1 MSNAIQNN
9 KEAQMLKDVQGKSWP
24 ARFRTYLNLSGPGW
38 LQSALTLGAGS
49 MASSLYLGVLTGY
62 SMLWLQPVAMILGII
77 MIAALGYMTLFI
89 NEKPFRAINRH
100 INPVLG
106 WGWILGSLLASVVW
120 AFPQF
125 SLAIGVIQQ
134 NLMPGTFGAEGTI
147 GGMTGLTII
156 SVIILAV
163 SYFITWNYDKG
174 NKGVRIYEL
183 ILKGI
188 VGIIIL
194 SFIGVVLRITLIS
207 DSIDWGQIW
216 SGLIPNPALIF
227 RPAKG
232 FAPLL
237 AGLSE
242 TSRQFWTDLIVT
254 RQQNVMAAA
263 LSSAV
268 GINMT
273 FLFAYSILRRQWGPE
288 YKGLMK
294 FDLATGMFI
303 PFALVVSCVVIS
315 SASQFH
321 AIPQPGFKEG
331 QTTTWKPTEKQIT
344 QYNQMLESRVAYEY
358 GKDNLSQQE
367 VAEHINELN
376 ENDRTM
382 AATLVTRDAF
392 DLANSLKPLLGSVF
406 GQVIFGIGVL
416 GMTLSSITLMMMI
429 SGLVLCEALNKPHT
443 GRVFRLGAL
452 IPGIAALGPFFWDKA
467 SFWLAIPTS
476 IITLMLLP
484 IAYITFLLMMN
495 NKSLMGKHMPRGK
508 KRVIWNTLM
517 IVAVILITSAS
528 LYMLWTRGGL
538 VALVM
543 ISLFLAGIGIAAWNK
558 RKKKNEVTPQT
569 AQPENI

>member
-1 MSNAIQNN
+1 MSHKTQNN
-9 KEAQMLKDVQGKSWP
+9 NEAQMLRDIQGKSWP
-24 ARFRTYLNLSGPGW
+24 VRLRTYLNLSGPGW

-62 SMLWLQPVAMILGII
+62 SMLWLQPLTMVLGII
-77 MIAALGYMTLFI
+77 MVGALGYITLVI
-89 NEKPFRAINRH
+89 NERPFKAINRH

-106 WGWILGSLLASVVW
+106 WGWILGALLASVVW

-125 SLAIGVIQQ
+125 SLATGVIQQ
-134 NLMPGTFGAEGTI
+134 NLMPGIFGPTRSLGGT
-147 GGMTGLTII
+147 TGLII
-156 SVIILAV
+156 ICTIILAV
-163 SYFITWNYDKG
+163 SYFITWNYG
-174 NKGVRIYEL
+174 RGRKGVRIYEL

-194 SFIGVVLRITLIS
+194 SFIGVVVRLAFIS
-207 DSIDWGQIW
+207 DTLDWRQIW
-216 SGLIPNPALIF
+216 SGLIPNPSLIF
-227 RPAKG
+227 RPAEG
-232 FAPLL
+232 FSPLL
-237 AGLSE
+237 AGLTE
-242 TSRQFWTDLIVT
+242 TSREFWTNLIVA

-273 FLFAYSILRRQWGPE
+273 FLFAYSILRRRWGAE

-303 PFALVVSCVVIS
+303 PFALVVSCVMIS

-321 AIPQPGFKEG
+321 TIPQPGFVEG
-331 QTTTWKPTEKQIT
+331 QAITWEPTEKQIN
-344 QYNQMLESRVAYEY
+344 QYNRMLESRVSYEY
-358 GKDNLSQQE
+358 DKGNLTQRELAQ
-367 VAEHINELN
+367 HMNELSD
-376 ENDRTM
+376 NDRYM
-382 AATLVTRDAF
+382 AATLITRDAF

-416 GMTLSSITLMMMI
+416 GMTLSSITLMMII

-443 GRVFRLGAL
+443 GRVFRLGAV
-452 IPGIAALGPFFWDKA
+452 IPGIAILGPFFWDQA

-495 NKSLMGKHMPRGK
+495 NKALMGKHMPRGK
-508 KRVIWNTLM
+508 RRVIWNTLM
-517 IVAVILITSAS
+517 ILAVTLITSAS

-543 ISLFLAGIGIAAWNK
+543 ILLFLTGIGIAEWNK
-558 RKKKNEVTPQT
+558 RKKKEQATSQFKEQV
-569 AQPENI
+569 